1 MIGDHC
7 AGYLNI
13 NSTGDTV
20 LTDGLLWIN
29 LTVQPSLYLSPHQ
42 WQYPC
47 IKNVYCRLVSPSLLG
62 NTGNI
67 VLSSVF
73 VLLTVSLCCSLR
85 ACYWR
90 AGQNDKALVRS
101 VQEVGLS

>member
-13 NSTGDTV
+13 KSTGDTV

-62 NTGNI
+62 STGNI
-67 VLSSVF
+67 ILSVVF
-73 VLLTVSLCCSLR
+73 VLLTVGLCCSLR

-90 AGQNDKALVRS
+90 AGQNDKALVRTS
-101 VQEVGLS
+101 VSV